1 MKKTMRFL
9 SMALAILLIIQ
20 LFPATS
26 LAAKADE
33 LRALAQADAAQAAFA
48 PVAYEEV
55 EKRDAN
61 TKVFKRKDGSYT
73 AILSPPP
80 LHYKE
85 NGAWKEIDNTLE
97 RKTVDGRQV
106 LQNRQNAFRV
116 SLPEAVT
123 GKDPVSV
130 TKAGY
135 TLSFTMQEVS
145 GGAPASV
152 KQPSRAEKKAA
163 QEAPEAVQE
172 AKLERQSASLVYEDV
187 QPDTDVEYTV
197 LPQSVKEN
205 IILQKAPDGDVLLSL
220 DAPMGGASSPLFFFH
235 MPWIDNEKREYLDT
249 GMTIGKAGE
258 YMTGLYCGI
267 ITTYIRMIGLLPY
280 VSK

>member
-1 MKKTMRFL
+1 MERDRQYAGAQNGRWQAGF
-9 SMALAILLIIQ
+9 AEPAEC
-20 LFPATS
+20 FP
-26 LAAKADE
+26 
-33 LRALAQADAAQAAFA
+33 
-48 PVAYEEV
+48 
-55 EKRDAN
+55 
-61 TKVFKRKDGSYT
+61 
-73 AILSPPP
+73 
-80 LHYKE
+80 
-85 NGAWKEIDNTLE
+85 
-97 RKTVDGRQV
+97 
-106 LQNRQNAFRV
+106 V

-197 LPQSVKEN
+197 LP
-205 IILQKAPDGDVLLSL
+205 
-220 DAPMGGASSPLFFFH
+220 
-235 MPWIDNEKREYLDT
+235 
-249 GMTIGKAGE
+249 
-258 YMTGLYCGI
+258 
-267 ITTYIRMIGLLPY
+267 
-280 VSK
+280 

>member
-73 AILSPPP
+73 AILSPQP

-116 SLPEAVT
+116 SCRRPLPERIRSPSQKPVT
-123 GKDPVSV
+123 RCP
-130 TKAGY
+130 
-135 TLSFTMQEVS
+135 LPCRRC
-145 GGAPASV
+145 PAAR
-152 KQPSRAEKKAA
+152 PR
-163 QEAPEAVQE
+163 
-172 AKLERQSASLVYEDV
+172 L
-187 QPDTDVEYTV
+187 
-197 LPQSVKEN
+197 
-205 IILQKAPDGDVLLSL
+205 
-220 DAPMGGASSPLFFFH
+220 
-235 MPWIDNEKREYLDT
+235 
-249 GMTIGKAGE
+249 
-258 YMTGLYCGI
+258 
-267 ITTYIRMIGLLPY
+267 
-280 VSK
+280 